1 MSNLDKARELQ
12 ARTKT
17 FAVQIIRFYLTLPQS
32 DGARIIGR
40 QLLRSG
46 TSVAANYRAVCRS
59 KSQSDFI
66 SKIGTVVEETD
77 ETLLWLELLIE
88 AGLAKKDQAQTMVA
102 ETTELLK
109 FSRSRCSP
117 PKTPTAN
124 LNVPFPKSLNH

>member
-1 MSNLDKARELQ
+1 VSNLDKARELQ

-32 DGARIIGR
+32 DVTRIIGR

-46 TSVAANYRAVCRS
+46 MSVAANYRAVCRS

-77 ETLLWLELLIE
+77 ETLLWLELLTE
-88 AGLAKKDQAQTMVA
+88 AGLVKKDQTRTIVA

-109 FSRSRCSP
+109 IFS
-117 PKTPTAN
+117 
-124 LNVPFPKSLNH
+124 KSLLTAKSSNV

>member
-17 FAVQIIRFYLTLPQS
+17 FAVQIIRFYSTLPQS
-32 DGARIIGR
+32 DVARIIGR

-88 AGLAKKDQAQTMVA
+88 SGLAKNDQTQAIVV

-109 FSRSRCSP
+109 IFSKSLLTA
-117 PKTPTAN
+117 KTPTAN
-124 LNVPFPKSLNH
+124 PDVSFPKSLNH

>member
-32 DGARIIGR
+32 DVVRIIGR

-109 FSRSRCSP
+109 IFSMSLL
-117 PKTPTAN
+117 TAKN
-124 LNVPFPKSLNH
+124 SNG

>member
-12 ARTKT
+12 SRTKT

-32 DGARIIGR
+32 DVVRIIGR

-66 SKIGTVVEETD
+66 SKMGTVVEETD

-88 AGLAKKDQAQTMVA
+88 AGLAGKDQTKTMLA
-102 ETTELLK
+102 ETAELLK
-109 FSRSRCSP
+109 IF
-117 PKTPTAN
+117 A
-124 LNVPFPKSLNH
+124 KSLLTAKSNC

>member
-1 MSNLDKARELQ
+1 VSNLDKARELQ
-12 ARTKT
+12 VRTKT
-17 FAVQIIRFYLTLPQS
+17 FAVRIIRFYLTLPQS
-32 DGARIIGR
+32 DVVRIIGR

-66 SKIGTVVEETD
+66 SKMGTVVEETD

-88 AGLAKKDQAQTMVA
+88 AGLAKKDQTQTMVA

-109 FSRSRCSP
+109 IFS
-117 PKTPTAN
+117 
-124 LNVPFPKSLNH
+124 KSLLTAKNSI

>member
-1 MSNLDKARELQ
+1 MSNLDRARELQ

-32 DGARIIGR
+32 DVTRIIGR
-40 QLLRSG
+40 QLLRCG

-77 ETLLWLELLIE
+77 ETLLGLELLIE
-88 AGLAKKDQAQTMVA
+88 AGLAKKDQTQPMVA

-109 FSRSRCSP
+109 
-117 PKTPTAN
+117 N
-124 LNVPFPKSLNH
+124 FPKSLITAKNSR